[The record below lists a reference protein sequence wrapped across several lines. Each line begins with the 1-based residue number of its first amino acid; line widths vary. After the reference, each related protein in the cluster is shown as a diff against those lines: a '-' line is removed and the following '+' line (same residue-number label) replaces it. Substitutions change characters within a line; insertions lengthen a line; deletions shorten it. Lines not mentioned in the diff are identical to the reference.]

1 MLFAAGLL
9 LLVLGILSGTILVLV
24 PLGLTGAT
32 AGMTLWILF
41 PVFTIGGFLL
51 AAMPARS
58 AALAWLTRGS
68 GLVLLLLALV
78 AGVALVL
85 QGAGMLESRG
95 DTFSLWYVLAIGL
108 VLGSTGVA
116 SYRRDLDN
124 PDSSMRAT
132 MPGAGVSNASTGSGR
147 TP

>member
-9 LLVLGILSGTILVLV
+9 LLVLGILSGTILVLA

-58 AALAWLTRGS
+58 TALAWLTRGS
-68 GLVLLLLALV
+68 GVALLVLALV

-85 QGAGMLESRG
+85 QGASMLESRG
-95 DTFSLWYVLAIGL
+95 DSFSLWYVLAIGL
-108 VLGSTGVA
+108 VLGATGVA
-116 SYRRDLDN
+116 SYRRDLDA
-124 PDSSMRAT
+124 PDSAIRAT
-132 MPGAGVSNASTGSGR
+132 AGGGGVSNPSTSPGR
-147 TP
+147 MP

>member
-9 LLVLGILSGTILVLV
+9 LLVLGILSGAILVLA

-32 AGMTLWILF
+32 AGLTLWILF

-58 AALAWLTRGS
+58 AALSWLTRGS
-68 GLVLLLLALV
+68 GVALLVLALV

-85 QGAGMLESRG
+85 RGASLLEASG
-95 DTFSLWYVLAIGL
+95 DSFSLWYVLAIGL

-116 SYRRDLDN
+116 SYRRDLDA
-124 PDSSMRAT
+124 PDSVRA
-132 MPGAGVSNASTGSGR
+132 P
-147 TP
+147 